1 MEKWA
6 RTGHLITRHRGATDF
21 HRGLAGSRSEVLFQ
35 SRHGS
40 SHAWPSA
47 ERSLTVS
54 LHHLVSSAGPLSGLA
69 ATVATVT
76 LSSGVSSPP
85 CTATLPLPVQG
96 PVTHEYHLE
105 ALPASSG
112 LGDLSAIPERGLPLP
127 RWDRGFARLRWPAQS
142 FAGAN
147 PLSDSLTRPESSRRR
162 RRGRA
167 PRCPATASSART
179 SRPFRPYPRRP
190 ELDHAAGGLQLLLHH
205 VLR

>member
-21 HRGLAGSRSEVLFQ
+21 HRGLGVEARSSSVQARLLSRLAVGRAKPDRVAPPSCLLSRSIVRL
-35 SRHGS
+35 SCNCGD
-40 SHAWPSA
+40 SHSQL
-47 ERSLTVS
+47 RLQ
-54 LHHLVSSAGPLSGLA
+54 L
-69 ATVATVT
+69 
-76 LSSGVSSPP
+76 PP

-127 RWDRGFARLRWPAQS
+127 RWDRGFARLLWPAQS

-162 RRGRA
+162 RRGR
-167 PRCPATASSART
+167 SSALPSHRIE
-179 SRPFRPYPRRP
+179 RPD
-190 ELDHAAGGLQLLLHH
+190 LAAFPSISSATGA
-205 VLR
+205 

>member
-1 MEKWA
+1 M
-6 RTGHLITRHRGATDF
+6 
-21 HRGLAGSRSEVLFQ
+21 
-35 SRHGS
+35 
-40 SHAWPSA
+40 
-47 ERSLTVS
+47 
-54 LHHLVSSAGPLSGLA
+54 
-69 ATVATVT
+69 
-76 LSSGVSSPP
+76 
-85 CTATLPLPVQG
+85 
-96 PVTHEYHLE
+96 THEHHLE

-142 FAGAN
+142 FAGPN

-190 ELDHAAGGLQLLLHH
+190 ELDHAAGGLQLLLQRT
-205 VLR
+205 LRQGRRLLVPQTYVRRPLLRRALPACLHNARARPLSPPRPARPTLAPRCMILLATGTEPCLFCRVC